1 VNAVKNF
8 RVPKDMGNYLNICK
22 PVSFSRKAV
31 LRGVSKKESAVLV
44 AEDRQS
50 EKAQKVAEGE

>member
-1 VNAVKNF
+1 VGNF
-8 RVPKDMGNYLNICK
+8 LTICK
-22 PVSFSRKAV
+22 PVSFSRKTV

-50 EKAQKVAEGE
+50 EKAQKVEEEE